1 MYCRAMNS
9 STSAE
14 VVEYDRFD
22 GAYIQHTGSGRT
34 IETWGDQHPVL
45 AIRAPSTHRRVAV
58 WLDTRSSQ
66 WARLAAAI
74 RDCERYEMHMEG
86 KVRSGLSG
94 ERAANIHV
102 FIGRT
107 TSGRI
112 LISLRP
118 LDRAD
123 GDAAQARLLPEAAHR
138 LGIAMGER
146 DHRARRALVF
156 DVLHEQTEEIVNVR
170 TR

>member
-14 VVEYDRFD
+14 IVEYDRFD
-22 GAYIQHTGSGRT
+22 GAYIVHASSGRT
-34 IETWGDQHPVL
+34 IETWGEDHPVL

-58 WLDTRSSQ
+58 WLEARSSD
-66 WARLAAAI
+66 WARFAAAI
-74 RDCERYEMHMEG
+74 RDGERYETHMEG
-86 KVRSGLSG
+86 KVRPGLSG

-123 GDAAQARLLPEAAHR
+123 GDAAQVRLPPEAAHR
-138 LGIAMGER
+138 LGIAMAQC
-146 DHRARRALVF
+146 DHRTRRALVF
-156 DVLHEQTEEIVNVR
+156 DALREHTEEIVNVR
-170 TR
+170 NR